1 MYDFS
6 KQQAML
12 DATLS
17 FVNIF
22 INKRERTI
30 KNTL

>member
-17 FVNIF
+17 SYNKF
-22 INKRERTI
+22 INKREKII
-30 KNTL
+30 KNML